1 MDELITMDD
10 SEKMDPLFDL
20 IPNEVI
26 EMILLCLNPVKL
38 RELRVI
44 NKRWRD
50 IIDYIISKEKYIDI
64 PISIF
69 PSYFSHAYENP
80 NNTLIE
86 YRNLL
91 LNFLKQGYVYL
102 KLNGVLLKVVNY
114 TISQNSNSIRQIM
127 FRNGE
132 IFTFTD
138 KRFNKYRLPICTKF
152 EILTGNKGL
161 CRNRLKSLRGSSN
174 IYN

>member
-1 MDELITMDD
+1 MEELVAMDD
-10 SEKMDPLFDL
+10 SDKMDPLFDL
-20 IPNEVI
+20 IPNEII

-38 RELRVI
+38 RELRSI

-50 IIDYIISKEKYIDI
+50 IINYIISKEKYIDI

-91 LNFLKQGYVYL
+91 LKFLKQGYVYL
-102 KLNGVLLKVVNY
+102 KINGVLLKVVNY
-114 TISQNSNSIRQIM
+114 TISQNNNTIRQIM

-138 KRFNKYRLPICTKF
+138 KRFNNCKSPICTKF
-152 EILTGNKGL
+152 EILTGNKGPY
-161 CRNRLKSLRGSSN
+161 RNRLKSCNGSPN
-174 IYN
+174 LYN